1 MDEVFWARV
10 GTSGG
15 VGLPGGTVV
24 VSSEGL
30 MADLKPYRLL
40 KGGDGEYWFDG
51 HFPAA
56 VYDAIIAANAGIEG
70 IRVES
75 GKTVAGNEFFLEQF
89 RLDGAVCLETLSPS
103 RPGWV
108 ARRQRRAQHRDGGG
122 HDGGYLNHWGFSKF
136 AMICATLLNRLEGDQ
151 VTATPEQ
158 LHSSARTP
166 ASSCSTTSSPPC
178 CRPSV
183 ATHAPRPA
191 ATTPGGQMSDPI
203 DWDALHAAAVA
214 CLPNSYSPYSNFP
227 VGVAGFAD
235 DGRIVSGANV
245 ENASYGLTL
254 CAECSMVSTWRHRR
268 RQVGGRLLRGRRR
281 QRAHALRSLPAAAV
295 GVRRSR
301 HAADDARGRADHEGR
316 PSQAF
321 GPENLD
327 KAGV

>member
-1 MDEVFWARV
+1 MVFFLKDGDLDAMDEVFWARV

-89 RLDGAVCLETLSPS
+89 RLDGAVCLETPESKQAWLEWLDANGV
-103 RPGWV
+103 RNIEMEG
-108 ARRQRRAQHRDGGG
+108 AMMA
-122 HDGGYLNHWGFSKF
+122 GYLNHWGFSKF

-158 LHSSARTP
+158 LHKFSEDSGVVLFNYLK
-166 ASSCSTTSSPPC
+166 ST
-178 CRPSV
+178 
-183 ATHAPRPA
+183 
-191 ATTPGGQMSDPI
+191 
-203 DWDALHAAAVA
+203 L
-214 CLPNSYSPYSNFP
+214 
-227 VGVAGFAD
+227 
-235 DGRIVSGANV
+235 
-245 ENASYGLTL
+245 
-254 CAECSMVSTWRHRR
+254 
-268 RQVGGRLLRGRRR
+268 
-281 QRAHALRSLPAAAV
+281 LPA
-295 GVRRSR
+295 
-301 HAADDARGRADHEGR
+301 
-316 PSQAF
+316 
-321 GPENLD
+321 
-327 KAGV
+327 